1 LHFANSEREG
11 IVEAFAY
18 QPRRFGGG
26 VFWGDPADYLAQAT
40 ETIRGLLFRTKR
52 VLRISKP
59 HYGSSRIRIM
69 SPFLTVSTIV
79 PE

>member
-1 LHFANSEREG
+1 LSLSFRQAEREG

-40 ETIRGLLFRTKR
+40 ETIRRLLFLKKR
-52 VLRISKP
+52 VLRISRGTAKV
-59 HYGSSRIRIM
+59 HVIESCDIQD
-69 SPFLTVSTIV
+69 
-79 PE
+79 